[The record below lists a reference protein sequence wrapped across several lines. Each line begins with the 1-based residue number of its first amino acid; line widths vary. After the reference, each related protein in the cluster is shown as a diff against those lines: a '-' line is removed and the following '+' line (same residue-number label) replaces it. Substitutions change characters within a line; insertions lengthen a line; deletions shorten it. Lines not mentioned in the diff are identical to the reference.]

1 MMAHRFVGDQSVW
14 GPRGIVERGETRG
27 LSIELRDQIIEA
39 LDEAS

>member
-1 MMAHRFVGDQSVW
+1 MKAHRFVGDQCVW

-27 LSIELRDQIIEA
+27 LSIELRDQVIEA